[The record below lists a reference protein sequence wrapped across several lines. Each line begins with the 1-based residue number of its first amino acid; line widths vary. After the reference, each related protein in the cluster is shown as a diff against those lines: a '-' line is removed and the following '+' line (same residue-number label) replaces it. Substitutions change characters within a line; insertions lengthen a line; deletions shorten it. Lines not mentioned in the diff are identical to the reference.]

1 MNKSEMKYMK
11 KEFYFSKVIRAEIF
25 FTPFLIAI
33 PLIVGLF
40 FILDWYTRGF
50 LEGNTAFY
58 GELILGIIIIVGNIT
73 FDIPFV
79 KSLRVLSK
87 KK

>member
-11 KEFYFSKVIRAEIF
+11 KEFYFSKVVRAEIL
-25 FTPFLIAI
+25 FTPFLIAL
-33 PLIVGLF
+33 PLIVGFSL
-40 FILDWYTRGF
+40 IYDWYARGIF
-50 LEGNTAFY
+50 EGNPDFNI
-58 GELILGIIIIVGNIT
+58 ELVLGIIIIVGNIA